1 METFTRTRAAKGLL
15 CLTLLQQQ
23 TGSGEGHPP
32 TPALPLSKTAHSCV
46 ESLMSYLS
54 VRRGQSGCF
63 VPQSVGKLFK
73 LHWVSLKLI
82 EK

>member
-1 METFTRTRAAKGLL
+1 METITRTRAAKDLL

-23 TGSGEGHPP
+23 KGSGKGSP
-32 TPALPLSKTAHSCV
+32 TPALPLSKTAHLCV
-46 ESLMSYLS
+46 ESLTSYLS

-63 VPQSVGKLFK
+63 MPQSVGKLFK
-73 LHWVSLKLI
+73 LRWISLKLI